1 MTTGRLARAA
11 LVVGLFGVLSR
22 GLGFVRE
29 VVISGTYGATGVADS
44 FVSALFLVNTV
55 AAVLLYTL
63 VTLVIP
69 LFQREEA
76 EHGSESAWGLAGA
89 VAGWVGLGLIALSAV
104 IGIVPEAFAALFGLE
119 DGRREVVVD
128 LLRIMAPA
136 AMLQGFSALATAL
149 LQVHGR
155 FAGPAAVGVVFNLSI
170 IVGIAVGQASIG
182 IEAAAWGVS
191 VGALLQVGLQLPQL
205 LRMVR
210 TAKARPRLTH
220 PRLRAAALL
229 AVPVLGASLLQQ
241 LNGFTDKLFAN
252 TLEEGRTAAL
262 SYASALGSAPR
273 TALLFPLLTPLFPL
287 VSRMLAERRPD
298 AALDAFRRAA
308 GLLTLVAA
316 PLTVV
321 IALFPKEIAQLAF
334 GRGECGDYC
343 IDQTAAPLLFY
354 GLALWAAFLGY
365 LVNRTLAAANAAR
378 DILIATAIG
387 VPLTIALD
395 LAFLGPLDQAGLAL
409 ASAIAV
415 TFTTLFTLVML
426 RRRLPALSFR
436 ALAIPQARLAL
447 CGVIAAGTGAL
458 VNLAIATDDSSG
470 LALAG
475 LLAVNLVAVIAAYA
489 ASALVF
495 ARPELRE
502 GWRVLRSLRD
512 RRGGSGPSSLPDRG
526 SAG

>member
-11 LVVGLFGVLSR
+11 LVVGLFGILSR
-22 GLGFVRE
+22 GLGFIRE
-29 VVISGTYGATGVADS
+29 IVISGTYGATGVADS

-69 LFQREEA
+69 LFQREEE
-76 EHGSESAWGLAGA
+76 EHGSQSAWGLAGA
-89 VAGWVGLGLIALSAV
+89 IAGWVGLGLIALSAT
-104 IGIVPEAFAALFGLE
+104 IGLVPEFFAALFGLD
-119 DGRREVVVD
+119 DGRRDVVVE

-155 FAGPAAVGVVFNLSI
+155 FAGPAAVGVAFNFGI
-170 IVGIAVGQASIG
+170 IGGIAIGQGSIG
-182 IEAAAWGVS
+182 IEAAAWGVTA
-191 VGALLQVGLQLPQL
+191 GAFLQIALQLPQL
-205 LRMVR
+205 VRMVR
-210 TAKARPRLTH
+210 AAKARPRLSH
-220 PRLRAAALL
+220 PRLRTAALL
-229 AVPVLGASLLQQ
+229 ALPVLGASVLQQ
-241 LNGFTDKLFAN
+241 INGFTDKLFAN

-308 GLLTLVAA
+308 GLLSLVSIPLVA
-316 PLTVV
+316 L
-321 IALFPKEIAQLAF
+321 IAIYPNEIADLAF
-334 GRGECGDYC
+334 RRGKCDDYC

-426 RRRLPALSFR
+426 RRRLPELSFR
-436 ALAIPQARLAL
+436 ALVIPQARLAV
-447 CGVIAAGTGAL
+447 CGAIAAGVGVL

-475 LLAVNLVAVIAAYA
+475 VLAVNVLAVLAAYA
-489 ASALVF
+489 VSALVF
-495 ARPELRE
+495 ARRELRE
-502 GWRVLRSLRD
+502 AWRVVRSLRD
-512 RRGGSGPSSLPDRG
+512 RRSGSGPSSLPDSG

>member
-11 LVVGLFGVLSR
+11 AIVALFGILSR
-22 GLGFVRE
+22 ALGYVRE
-29 VVISGTYGATGVADS
+29 AVISGAYGATGVADS

-69 LFQREEA
+69 LFQQEREE
-76 EHGSESAWGLAGA
+76 HGESSAWGLAGA
-89 VAGWVGLGLIALSAV
+89 IAGWVGMGLIVLSAA
-104 IGIVPEAFAALFGLE
+104 IGLVPEAFAALFGLD
-119 DGRREVVVD
+119 DGRREVVVE

-149 LQVHGR
+149 LQVQGR
-155 FAGPAAVGVVFNLSI
+155 FAGPAAVGVVFNLAI
-170 IVGIAVGQASIG
+170 ISGIAVGQDSIG

-191 VGALLQVGLQLPQL
+191 VGALLQVALQLPQL

-210 TAKARPRLTH
+210 AAKARPRLAH

-241 LNGFTDKLFAN
+241 INGFTDKLFAN
-252 TLEEGRTAAL
+252 SLEEGRTAAL

-287 VSRMLAERRPD
+287 VARMIAERRPD

-308 GLLTLVAA
+308 GLLTLVAL
-316 PLTVV
+316 PLSVV
-321 IALFPKEIAQLAF
+321 IAIYPDEITRIAF
-334 GRGECGDYC
+334 GRGECQDYC
-343 IDQTAAPLLFY
+343 VEQTASPLLFY

-365 LVNRTLAAANAAR
+365 LINRTLAAANAAR
-378 DILIATAIG
+378 DILVATAIG

-395 LAFLGPLDQAGLAL
+395 LALLGPLDQAGLAL

-415 TFTTLFTLVML
+415 TFTTLLTLHFL
-426 RRRLPALSFR
+426 RRRLPELSLR
-436 ALAIPQARLAL
+436 ALAGPQVRLIA
-447 CGVIAAGTGAL
+447 CGVVAAGAGLL
-458 VNLAIATDDSSG
+458 VNLG
-470 LALAG
+470 LGTEGERGWTLAV
-475 LLAVNLVAVIAAYA
+475 LLAMNVAAVLAVYA
-489 ASALVF
+489 AAALVL
-495 ARPELRE
+495 ARTELRE
-502 GWRVLRSLRD
+502 GLRILRSLRD
-512 RRGGSGPSSLPDRG
+512 RRRGSGPPPVADG
-526 SAG
+526 PPAG

>member
-11 LVVGLFGVLSR
+11 AVVALFGILSR
-22 GLGFVRE
+22 SLGYVRE
-29 VVISGTYGATGVADS
+29 AVISGAYGATGVADS

-69 LFQREEA
+69 LFQREEE
-76 EHGSESAWGLAGA
+76 EHGADSAWGLAGA
-89 VAGWVGLGLIALSAV
+89 IAGWVGLGLIALAAV
-104 IGIVPEAFAALFGLE
+104 IGLVPEAFAALFALE
-119 DGRREVVVD
+119 DERRDVVVE

-155 FAGPAAVGVVFNLSI
+155 FAGPAAVGVVFNLAI
-170 IVGIAVGQASIG
+170 IAGIAIGEGSIG
-182 IEAAAWGVS
+182 IEAAAWGVTA
-191 VGALLQVGLQLPQL
+191 GAVLQVALQLPQL

-210 TAKARPRLTH
+210 AAKARPRLSH
-220 PRLRAAALL
+220 PRLRTAALL
-229 AVPVLGASLLQQ
+229 ALPVLGASVLQQ
-241 LNGFTDKLFAN
+241 INGFTDKLFAN

-316 PLTVV
+316 PITAL
-321 IALFPKEIAQLAF
+321 IALYPDEIARIAF
-334 GRGECGDYC
+334 GRGKCGDYC
-343 IDQTAAPLLFY
+343 VEQTASPLLFY

-378 DILIATAIG
+378 DILVATAIG

-415 TFTTLFTLVML
+415 YTTTFLTLVLL
-426 RRRLPALSFR
+426 RRRLPRLSFR
-436 ALAIPQARLAL
+436 ALAAPQARLVT
-447 CGVIAAGTGAL
+447 CGAIAAGAGAL
-458 VNLAIATDDSSG
+458 VNLAAATQDARG
-470 LALAG
+470 WTLAG
-475 LLAVNLVAVIAAYA
+475 LFTANAIAVLAAYLA
-489 ASALVF
+489 AALVL

-502 GWRVLRSLRD
+502 GWRVVRSLRSR
-512 RRGGSGPSSLPDRG
+512 RRGSGTPPLPEG
-526 SAG
+526 GAGG

>member
-11 LVVGLFGVLSR
+11 LVVGLFGILSR
-22 GLGFVRE
+22 FLGFIRE
-29 VVISGTYGATGVADS
+29 IVISGTYGATGVADS

-69 LFQREEA
+69 LFQREEE
-76 EHGSESAWGLAGA
+76 EHGSESAWRLAGA
-89 VAGWVGLGLIALSAV
+89 VAGWVGLALIGLSAV
-104 IGIVPEAFAALFGLE
+104 IGLFPELFAALFALGDE
-119 DGRREVVVD
+119 RRDVVVD

-155 FAGPAAVGVVFNLSI
+155 FAGPAAVGVAFNLGI
-170 IVGIAVGQASIG
+170 IVGIAVGQGSIG

-191 VGALLQVGLQLPQL
+191 AGALLQVGLQLPQL

-210 TAKARPRLTH
+210 AAKARPRLKH
-220 PRLRAAALL
+220 PRLRTAALL
-229 AVPVLGASLLQQ
+229 ALPVLGASLLQQ

-308 GLLTLVAA
+308 GLLTLVAV

-321 IALFPKEIAQLAF
+321 IALYPNEIAQLAF
-334 GRGECGDYC
+334 GRKKCGDYC
-343 IDQTAAPLLFY
+343 VDQTAAPLLFY

-365 LVNRTLAAANAAR
+365 LINRTLAAANAAR

-395 LAFLGPLDQAGLAL
+395 LVFLGPLDQAGLAL

-426 RRRLPALSFR
+426 RRRLPQLSFR
-436 ALAIPQARLAL
+436 ALAPPQGRLAL
-447 CGVIAAGTGAL
+447 CGLIAAGAGLL
-458 VNLAIATDDSSG
+458 VNLAITTDDEKG
-470 LALAG
+470 LILAG
-475 LLAVNLVAVIAAYA
+475 LLAANLLAVVGAYA

-495 ARPELRE
+495 ARSELRE
-502 GWRVLRSLRD
+502 GWRVVRSLRG
-512 RRGGSGPSSLPDRG
+512 RRGGSGPSSLPDG
-526 SAG
+526 GAAG